1 MLSKLINKPF
11 NCISRAVDMLCLFL
25 GDNYDFTSADGRTVK
40 VAEFSL
46 HLQTQW
52 RFSKDNTILLASRDI
67 YEPYSKDVAE
77 NWEYDIIGRPDCE
90 SSIFD
95 VFAKTFA
102 MKMQDAIVTE
112 CQLSKTNDI
121 TIGFSNG
128 VVFEQFTPASQKCE
142 EWRLIDYKNN
152 LHTIC
157 YDENGTI
164 TCT

>member
-25 GDNYDFTSADGRTVK
+25 GDDYDFTSTDGRTVK

-52 RFSKDNTILLASRDI
+52 RFSKDNTIFLASGDI

-77 NWEYDIIGRPDCE
+77 DWEYDIIGRADCE

-95 VFAKTFA
+95 VFAKSFS
-102 MKMQDAIVTE
+102 MKMQGAIVTE
-112 CQLSKTNDI
+112 CHLSKTNDI
-121 TIGFSNG
+121 TIRFSNG
-128 VVFEQFTPASQKCE
+128 VVFEQFTPTSQKCE

-157 YDENGTI
+157 YDKNGAI
-164 TCT
+164 TCM